1 MIGTLISFSLMA
13 IGARELSGNISTYQ
27 VLLVR
32 SVIGLCV
39 VSFLIFASKKKGLF
53 STNRLPL
60 HSLRNVFHFGG
71 QFGWFVG
78 IGLLPLSEVFALE
91 FTVPLWTA
99 LLASLFLGESLTLKK
114 MTAIVFG
121 LLGVV
126 IIVQPTQDVISVG
139 AIIVLCAAFCYAVAH
154 TSTKS
159 LASTEAPLTILFYM
173 CLIQLPIGLI
183 LSWQVWKMPSA
194 LESAWLLL
202 VALSA
207 LSAHYCLTKAMKNAE
222 VTLVMILDFFRLP
235 AIAVV
240 GILLY
245 DEPLTPAL
253 IIGGVVMLFGNLL
266 VTYKNNRRNQ

>member
-1 MIGTLISFSLMA
+1 MA
-13 IGARELSGNISTYQ
+13 VGARELSGNISTYQ

-39 VSFLIFASKKKGLF
+39 VSFLIFASKQKELF

-114 MTAIVFG
+114 MTAIALG

-139 AIIVLCAAFCYAVAH
+139 AIIVLCAAFCYSVAH

-173 CLIQLPIGLI
+173 CLIQLPIDLV
-183 LSWQVWKMPSA
+183 LSWQTCKTPSA
-194 LESAWLLL
+194 LESVWLLV

-266 VTYKNNRRNQ
+266 VTYKSNRRNQ

>member
-1 MIGTLISFSLMA
+1 MSFSLMA

-39 VSFLIFASKKKGLF
+39 VSFLIFASKKKELF

-114 MTAIVFG
+114 MSAIALG

-126 IIVQPTQDVISVG
+126 VIVQPTQDVINVG

-173 CLIQLPIGLI
+173 CLIQLPIGLV
-183 LSWQVWKMPSA
+183 LSWQTWKMPSA

-266 VTYKNNRRNQ
+266 VTYKSNRRNQ

>member
-1 MIGTLISFSLMA
+1 MVGALMSFSLMA

-32 SVIGLCV
+32 SVIGLCI
-39 VSFLIFASKKKGLF
+39 VSFLIFASKKKELF

-114 MTAIVFG
+114 MSAIALG

-126 IIVQPTQDVISVG
+126 VIVQPTQDVISVG

-173 CLIQLPIGLI
+173 CLIQLPIGLV
-183 LSWQVWKMPSA
+183 LSWQTWKMPSA

-266 VTYKNNRRNQ
+266 VTYKSNRRNQ

>member
-39 VSFLIFASKKKGLF
+39 VSFLIFASEKKELF

-114 MTAIVFG
+114 MTAIALG

-126 IIVQPTQDVISVG
+126 IIVQPTQEVISVG

-194 LESAWLLL
+194 LESVWLLL

-245 DEPLTPAL
+245 NEPLTPAL

-266 VTYKNNRRNQ
+266 VAYKSNRRNQ

>member
-1 MIGTLISFSLMA
+1 MDSTIGKS
-13 IGARELSGNISTYQ
+13 LSGGKPHTKENVGYRIRIVGRCCHCSAHTRRHKCWGNYRT
-27 VLLVR
+27 VRCILLR
-32 SVIGLCV
+32 
-39 VSFLIFASKKKGLF
+39 
-53 STNRLPL
+53 
-60 HSLRNVFHFGG
+60 GG
-71 QFGWFVG
+71 
-78 IGLLPLSEVFALE
+78 
-91 FTVPLWTA
+91 
-99 LLASLFLGESLTLKK
+99 
-114 MTAIVFG
+114 
-121 LLGVV
+121 
-126 IIVQPTQDVISVG
+126 
-139 AIIVLCAAFCYAVAH
+139 AH

-183 LSWQVWKMPSA
+183 LSWQVWKTPSA

-266 VTYKNNRRNQ
+266 VTYKSNRRNQ

>member
-32 SVIGLCV
+32 SVIGLCA
-39 VSFLIFASKKKGLF
+39 VSFLIFASKKKELF

-60 HSLRNVFHFGG
+60 HSMRNIFHFGG

-114 MTAIVFG
+114 MMAIALG

-126 IIVQPTQDVISVG
+126 IIVQPTQGVMSVG

-183 LSWQVWKMPSA
+183 LSWQTWKAPSA
-194 LESAWLLL
+194 LESVWLLL

-266 VTYKNNRRNQ
+266 ATYKSNRRNQ

>member
-1 MIGTLISFSLMA
+1 MSFSLMA

-39 VSFLIFASKKKGLF
+39 VSFLIFASQKKELF
-53 STNRLPL
+53 STKRLSL

-114 MTAIVFG
+114 MMAIALG

-126 IIVQPTQDVISVG
+126 IIVQPTQDVISIG

-173 CLIQLPIGLI
+173 CLIQLPIGLV
-183 LSWQVWKMPSA
+183 LSWQTWKTPSA
-194 LESAWLLL
+194 LESAWLSL

-235 AIAVV
+235 VIAVV

-245 DEPLTPAL
+245 DEPLTLAL
-253 IIGGVVMLFGNLL
+253 IIGGVVMLLGNLL
-266 VTYKNNRRNQ
+266 VTYKGSRRPS

>member
-1 MIGTLISFSLMA
+1 MA

-32 SVIGLCV
+32 SVIGLCA
-39 VSFLIFASKKKGLF
+39 VSFLIFASKKKELF

-60 HSLRNVFHFGG
+60 HSMRNIFHFGG

-114 MTAIVFG
+114 MTAIALG

-126 IIVQPTQDVISVG
+126 IIVQPTQGVMSVG

-183 LSWQVWKMPSA
+183 LSWQTWKAPSA
-194 LESAWLLL
+194 LESVWLLL

-266 VTYKNNRRNQ
+266 VTYKSNRRNQ